1 MKINNSTPSLGLPGG
16 AAALSRS
23 VQTPQ
28 ASAAGNMVEAQV
40 ATSTPHTQE
49 LQKAVANTP
58 VVNIDRVKEIK
69 QAIAEGR
76 FKIDPEKIAD
86 SLLENV
92 KQMLGNRSQ
101 A

>member
-1 MKINNSTPSLGLPGG
+1 MKINNSLPNLGLPGG
-16 AAALSRS
+16 ATTSPRTAQAPQLPASSMAA
-23 VQTPQ
+23 
-28 ASAAGNMVEAQV
+28 AQV
-40 ATSTPHTQE
+40 ATFTPNTQE
-49 LQKAVANTP
+49 LQKAVASAP
-58 VVNIDRVKEIK
+58 VVNVDRVKEIK

-86 SLLENV
+86 SLLDNV